1 MKTDTELQQDVMN
14 ELQWEPTIEAAEIG
28 VSVTNSVVTLS
39 GHVDSFYKKSAAER
53 AAWRVFGVQEV
64 VEEIQ
69 VRLAG
74 SLRRTDEELTQ
85 IASNALGWNVIVP
98 RDRITAQV
106 QEGLVTLRGEVE
118 WRYQQVAAEEAVRYL
133 AGVVRVNNLIT
144 IKPEITTP
152 DTDTKNKIEN
162 ALQRNALLDLRR
174 IRVENR
180 HGKVVLTGNVRSW
193 AEKEEAERAAWAA
206 PGVYEVKNNVLIFP

>member
-39 GHVDSFYKKSAAER
+39 GHVDSFFKKSAAER

-85 IASNALGWNVIVP
+85 IASNALGWNVLVP
-98 RDRITAQV
+98 RDRITVEV

-133 AGVVRVNNLIT
+133 AGIVRVNNLIT

-152 DTDTKNKIEN
+152 DPVIKNKIEN
-162 ALQRNALLDLRR
+162 ALQRNAILDVRR

-180 HGKVVLTGNVRSW
+180 HGKVVLTGSVRSW

-206 PGVYEVKNNVLIFP
+206 PGVYEVKNNILIFP